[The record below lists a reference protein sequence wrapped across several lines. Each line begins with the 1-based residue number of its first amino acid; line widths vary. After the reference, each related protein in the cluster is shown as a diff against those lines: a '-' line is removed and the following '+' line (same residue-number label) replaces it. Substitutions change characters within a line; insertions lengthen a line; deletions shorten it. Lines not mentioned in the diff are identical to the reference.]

1 MEDDDDAQSPSRS
14 LSQSPSPPPVSVV
27 PASSSPSASP
37 HQPNGH
43 VDEPVTVA
51 AAPHHALPIQQL
63 RASPGP
69 ASGGRGGGGGSGG
82 GREDCWSDGA
92 TSALI
97 DAWGERYLEL
107 SRGNL
112 KQKHWQE
119 VADAVTSRDGY
130 TKAPKTDIQCKN
142 RIDTLKKKYKIE
154 KSKISS
160 SAGGATSSWPFF
172 HRLDLLL
179 GPTHKTAP
187 PPPSSTIP
195 TGVPFRYPQRIPQR
209 LRSNHPAFRKKA
221 RSLPALA
228 SKSAGS
234 SADSSD
240 GFPPPPPKAANGKG
254 LHQEPVEEEGEEQRT
269 ADLRELAQAILKFGE
284 VYERVESSKLR
295 QAMGM
300 EKQRMEFTR
309 ELELQRMEFLMKTQ
323 MELSQL
329 RSSRRKMNAVVMN
342 YILPTSVRYE
352 FLTRFYA
359 YNMFLAVHTK
369 NLKVPFLLLDQE
381 LLIKMVN
388 GVVLLVAT

>member
-27 PASSSPSASP
+27 PPSSSPSASP
-37 HQPNGH
+37 HQPNGRI
-43 VDEPVTVA
+43 DEPVTVA

-69 ASGGRGGGGGSGG
+69 ASGG

-97 DAWGERYLEL
+97 DAWGERFLEL

-130 TKAPKTDIQCKN
+130 TKAPKTDVQCKN
-142 RIDTLKKKYKIE
+142 RIDTLKKKFKNE

-160 SAGGATSSWPFF
+160 SAGGANSSWPFF

-179 GPTHKTAP
+179 GPTHKPAP

-195 TGVPFRYPQRIPQR
+195 TG
-209 LRSNHPAFRKKA
+209 A
-221 RSLPALA
+221 RSSPALA

-240 GFPPPPPKAANGKG
+240 GFPPQPPTAGNGKR

-295 QAMGM
+295 QAMEM

-329 RSSRRKMNAVVMN
+329 RSHHHGNSRKRKFDDAGGSSNHHHHHRN
-342 YILPTSVRYE
+342 HDDDNNSSNSNISG
-352 FLTRFYA
+352 
-359 YNMFLAVHTK
+359 N
-369 NLKVPFLLLDQE
+369 
-381 LLIKMVN
+381 N
-388 GVVLLVAT
+388 G

>member
-27 PASSSPSASP
+27 PPSSSPSASP
-37 HQPNGH
+37 HQPNGRI
-43 VDEPVTVA
+43 DEPVTVA
-51 AAPHHALPIQQL
+51 AAPHHAVPIRQL

-69 ASGGRGGGGGSGG
+69 ASGG

-112 KQKHWQE
+112 KQKQWQE

-130 TKAPKTDIQCKN
+130 TKAPKTDVQCKN

-160 SAGGATSSWPFF
+160 SAGGATPSWPFF

-179 GPTHKTAP
+179 GPTHKPAP

-195 TGVPFRYPQRIPQR
+195 AGVPFRYPQRIPQR
-209 LRSNHPAFRKKA
+209 LRSNHPTLKKKV
-221 RSLPALA
+221 RSSPALA

-240 GFPPPPPKAANGKG
+240 GFPPPPPKEANGMRL

-295 QAMGM
+295 QAMEM
-300 EKQRMEFTR
+300 EKQRLEFTR

-329 RSSRRKMNAVVMN
+329 RSHHHGNSRKRKFDDAGGSSNHHHHHRN
-342 YILPTSVRYE
+342 HDDNNNSSNSNISG
-352 FLTRFYA
+352 
-359 YNMFLAVHTK
+359 N
-369 NLKVPFLLLDQE
+369 D
-381 LLIKMVN
+381 
-388 GVVLLVAT
+388 G